1 MKNRIS
7 YLFLTG
13 LLVWIVII
21 IMRKNGIVIPFVNNH
36 LTDLY
41 TIPMYC
47 YLIQFIMNNIL
58 GFKWKPDLK
67 FILISVLNLSL
78 LFEVVL
84 PFLSHQFTGD
94 ILDVLAYGTGGMIY
108 YFFNSKFFSCCNW

>member
-13 LLVWIVII
+13 LLVWSVII
-21 IMRKNGIVIPFVNNH
+21 IMRKNGIIIPFVNNH

-47 YLIQFIMNNIL
+47 YLIQFIMNGIM
-58 GFKWKPDLK
+58 GFHWKPDLK
-67 FILISVLNLSL
+67 FILISTLNLSL
-78 LFEVVL
+78 LFEGVL
-84 PFLSHQFTGD
+84 PLFSNRFTGD
-94 ILDVLAYGTGGMIY
+94 IYDVVAYGAGGMTY
-108 YFFNSKFFSCCNW
+108 YFFNSKFFSFCN